1 MIMRYVQYNAT
12 AKWKDVVGENIDFAI
27 DLTTWPDLSDAQ
39 KTDLKDIEKSILEG
53 VGQAFKV
60 IEANIT
66 DERIKEKF
74 VQYYRRL
81 LDT

>member
-1 MIMRYVQYNAT
+1 MQYNAN

-60 IEANIT
+60 IESNIT
-66 DERIKEKF
+66 DESKKKLF
-74 VQYYRRL
+74 VQYYRRF